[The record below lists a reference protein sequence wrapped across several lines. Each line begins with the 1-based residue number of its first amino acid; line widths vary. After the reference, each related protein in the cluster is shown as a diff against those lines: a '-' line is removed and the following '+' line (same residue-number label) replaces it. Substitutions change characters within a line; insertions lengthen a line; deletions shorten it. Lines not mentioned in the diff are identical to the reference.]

1 MSSSV
6 YNPENTLATALDD
19 PAGTNKRLRLLWFAC
34 GKDDFLLKQ
43 NQQFDELLTSRAI
56 RHEFRLT
63 EGNHSW
69 PVWRR
74 YLADF
79 LPRLFAKAPTGH

>member
-1 MSSSV
+1 MSAAV
-6 YNPENTLATALDD
+6 YNPENTLASALNN
-19 PAGTNKRLRLLWFAC
+19 PAPVNKHLRLLWFAC
-34 GKDDFLLKQ
+34 GKADFLLKN
-43 NQQFDELLTSRAI
+43 NQEFDRLLNTKGLV
-56 RHEFRLT
+56 HEYHET

-79 LPRLFAKAPTGH
+79 MPRLFVK

>member
-1 MSSSV
+1 
-6 YNPENTLATALDD
+6 
-19 PAGTNKRLRLLWFAC
+19 LLWIAC
-34 GKDDFLLKQ
+34 GKDDRLIEQAQQTALLKQ
-43 NQQFDELLTSRAI
+43 KDI
-56 RHEFRLT
+56 RHEFLAT

-79 LPRLFAKAPTGH
+79 APLLFR

>member
-1 MSSSV
+1 LNDS
-6 YNPENTLATALDD
+6 AT
-19 PAGTNKRLRLLWFAC
+19 TNRKLKLLWFAC
-34 GKDDFLLKQ
+34 GKDDVLLKQ
-43 NQQFDELLTSRAI
+43 NQQFDEMLTARGI
-56 RHEFRLT
+56 RHTFELT

-79 LPRLFAKAPTGH
+79 LPLLFVTKPKE